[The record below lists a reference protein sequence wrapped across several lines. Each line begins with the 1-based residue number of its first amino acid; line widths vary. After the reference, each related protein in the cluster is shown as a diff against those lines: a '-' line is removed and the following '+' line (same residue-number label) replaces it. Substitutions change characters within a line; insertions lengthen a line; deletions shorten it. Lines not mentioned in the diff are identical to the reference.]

1 MLRIVTIC
9 INKGR
14 RIFPKHAFNGRLNAR
29 SQQNKID
36 FFSFLNKFMVTNWF
50 LKCLP
55 RYCSFHSEAS
65 TLQIYFQVCYDEAIL
80 GMMTRGTNLIR
91 VTAVNLKIILSI
103 MMKMKFTMMTIA
115 INCLEGI
122 AKKKEMTTELLI
134 RMLRA
139 K

>member
-1 MLRIVTIC
+1 
-9 INKGR
+9 
-14 RIFPKHAFNGRLNAR
+14 
-29 SQQNKID
+29 
-36 FFSFLNKFMVTNWF
+36 
-50 LKCLP
+50 
-55 RYCSFHSEAS
+55 
-65 TLQIYFQVCYDEAIL
+65 
-80 GMMTRGTNLIR
+80 MMTRGTNLIR